1 MLCDRG
7 VKWAYTLYRDDAPIA
22 RIVSNGRKVHE
33 EDDRSVLAKM
43 PAPGFFRIWTQEK
56 CLDAIFMTAFAIG
69 RTDMTLYD

>member
-1 MLCDRG
+1 MGLHPLSGRRAHRPDRQ
-7 VKWAYTLYRDDAPIA
+7 YRPE
-22 RIVSNGRKVHE
+22 VHE